1 MVAAALV
8 IAVGTG
14 IFVISLRSAMQ
25 SATTAVL
32 SFDPDIEGRNDP
44 AFARAVQPAVTLA
57 QSMLSEPV
65 VLKLLS
71 KAGASPS
78 DTAVGIGEFR
88 SRLELDEPAIRTLRV
103 LYHDPDAR
111 RSRAVANAVAITI
124 AGWTPSFSAPSA
136 TTPGQAAVPS
146 SPTPAAPAPAGHP
159 SRHLSNL
166 AERLDVTNQ
175 KIEELTNAQTSP
187 LPPTA
192 ALATS
197 AQTEHRH
204 TLEARLAAAQQNL
217 EALLVR
223 YTNQYP
229 DVKTTE
235 ETIAKIQNE
244 LAALPASANPNS
256 SEPTSPLPAAHA
268 AEIKR
273 LRRKS
278 AQLTREIAIERNQ
291 AARVRDHSDNGEAAS
306 ASSSAPRPASASRT
320 PAPVEQQISPFSSA
334 ARWQSPFQIVRLTR
348 FSTASFAWTV
358 VAAGILS
365 ALFYSGAAFIVF
377 YPGGGVTNIH
387 AVPLATAPVAPPPAW
402 AQQAEETTFDE
413 PSLTEPAQPIT
424 EPRIPGIDRGPWE
437 DRVLEAI
444 RQGIVEMQSLAREA
458 FTAEP
463 EAISPSEVEVSEIA
477 ETHPGLGRLSD
488 DSKFDKSDVEQPA
501 GTCSSFA
508 HPSQVDDEW
517 TEHLLKTLSLT
528 SLGELYG
535 ETDQHR
541 VKSKAAR
548 TTSASVSDLA
558 DLDDANIAPCRD
570 ADTSEQLADSATR
583 ARWYSS

>member
-1 MVAAALV
+1 
-8 IAVGTG
+8 
-14 IFVISLRSAMQ
+14 MQ

-44 AFARAVQPAVTLA
+44 AFARAVQPAVALA

-78 DTAVGIGEFR
+78 DAAVGIGEFR

-111 RSRAVANAVAITI
+111 RSRAVANAVAVTI
-124 AGWTPSFSAPSA
+124 AGWTPSFSAPMASA
-136 TTPGQAAVPS
+136 PVDSGQAAVPS
-146 SPTPAAPAPAGHP
+146 SPLPAAPAGHTR
-159 SRHLSNL
+159 RHLNNL
-166 AERLDVTNQ
+166 AERLDATNQ

-187 LPPTA
+187 LPQAA

-204 TLEARLAAAQQNL
+204 TLEASLAAAQQNL

-235 ETIAKIQNE
+235 DTIAGIQSE
-244 LAALPASANPNS
+244 LAALPAPANPNT
-256 SEPTSPLPAAHA
+256 SELASPLPAAHA

-278 AQLTREIAIERNQ
+278 AQLTREIEIERNE

-306 ASSSAPRPASASRT
+306 ASSSATGPASASRT
-320 PAPVEQQISPFSSA
+320 PAPVGQQISPFSSA

-377 YPGGGVTNIH
+377 YPGVGVTNIQ
-387 AVPLATAPVAPPPAW
+387 AAPFATAAVAPPPAW
-402 AQQAEETTFDE
+402 AQHAEEATFDE
-413 PSLTEPAQPIT
+413 PSPIEQVQPIT
-424 EPRIPGIDRGPWE
+424 EPRMPGIDQGSWE
-437 DRVLEAI
+437 DRVLKAI
-444 RQGIVEMQSLAREA
+444 RQGIVQMQSLARET

-463 EAISPSEVEVSEIA
+463 EAISQSEVGASEIA
-477 ETHPGLGRLSD
+477 EPHPDLGRLSD
-488 DSKFDKSDVEQPA
+488 DSKSDKSDVEQPA

-535 ETDQHR
+535 EPDQHR

-548 TTSASVSDLA
+548 IASASVSDLA
-558 DLDDANIAPCRD
+558 GLDDANTAPCRD
-570 ADTSEQLADSATR
+570 ADYPR
-583 ARWYSS
+583 AAG